1 VRCPRVRLHVSGFTR
16 LLFLA
21 CASVP
26 AIVAAIVPKVAR
38 ADGPTSSVISVVGA
52 RTLPSGSTV
61 VAGELGWPGAFASL
75 HASAGSSLSL
85 SLRGGLVYGSPFLSF
100 ATGLGGQLEAG
111 GRLHLYGHDNIDVAL
126 SLSLGGAV
134 GEGAL
139 FGERGFFN
147 DDLGYG
153 AYAEPGLLA
162 SFAVDRSLTLT
173 GGIVTSIAYVS
184 VPDRNIEPSHMLASA
199 GVKLAVEALLSRD
212 LLMFVQLTAGAGLRE
227 TDQFDNGTLL
237 RLSLGAAYLM

>member
-1 VRCPRVRLHVSGFTR
+1 MSCPRARPHAFGFTW
-16 LLFLA
+16 LLCLT
-21 CASVP
+21 CLWVP
-26 AIVAAIVPKVAR
+26 TIVPGVVH

-61 VAGELGWPGAFASL
+61 AVGELGWPGAFGSV
-75 HASAGSSLSL
+75 HTSAGSRLSL
-85 SLRGGLVYGSPFLSF
+85 SVRGGLVYGSPFLSF

-126 SLSLGGAV
+126 SLALGGAV
-134 GEGAL
+134 GEGVL
-139 FGERGFFN
+139 FGERGFFG

-153 AYAEPGLLA
+153 AYADPGLLA
-162 SFAVDRSLTLT
+162 SFAVDRSLTLS
-173 GGIVTSIAYVS
+173 GGVVTSFAYVT

-199 GVKLAVEALLSRD
+199 GVKLAVEVLLSRD

-227 TDQFDNGTLL
+227 TDQFNNSTLL